1 MDLPCRSSEPPH
13 PLAPEQ
19 LPEAPRP
26 VEFTTVARFH
36 RGVALAAFLLVP
48 NLILYYGDAAVVQP
62 YRDLEAQGRA
72 TDGVVTHRRITTGKG
87 AHYYVRYRYTV
98 NGMVYLPA
106 ETTVEQTAYAAMQ
119 DGSIV
124 RVTYLPSDPG
134 KHCLGEPA
142 DHVQRLTRLVFLWA
156 VGVALALG
164 VWFLYQYIAMS
175 REMHL
180 ARNATAVVGRISQK
194 DQTRNK
200 SSITYWVRYEFSHG
214 RESSLSGSADL
225 GGEAWV
231 KVGWHSSHHFVILGT
246 SALPKDVWDYLSP
259 GLRVTVLFLPE
270 NPRRFQLLCGF
281 RHVRFLPVQL
291 EEGEEE
297 STAAGQEQDNRAS

>member
-1 MDLPCRSSEPPH
+1 MDLPSRSSEPPY
-13 PLAPEQ
+13 PLAPDQ

-26 VEFTTVARFH
+26 VDFTTVARFH

-48 NLILYYGDAAVVQP
+48 NLILYYGDSAVVQP

-87 AHYYVRYRYTV
+87 AHYYVGYRYTV

-106 ETTVEQTAYAAMQ
+106 ETTVEQTTYTVMQ
-119 DGSIV
+119 EGSTV
-124 RVTYLPSDPG
+124 PVTYLPSSPG

-142 DHVQRLTRLVFLWA
+142 DHAQRLIRQVFLWA
-156 VGVALALG
+156 VGIALALA
-164 VWFLYQYIAMS
+164 VWFLYRHIAMS

-180 ARNATAVVGRISQK
+180 ARYGTAVVGRISAKDRTRQK
-194 DQTRNK
+194 N
-200 SSITYWVRYEFSHG
+200 SFTYWVRYEFSHAG
-214 RESSLSGSADL
+214 KSSLSGSADL
-225 GGEAWV
+225 GDDGWV
-231 KVGWHSSHHFVILGT
+231 QVGWHSSHQFVISGT
-246 SALPKDVWDYLSP
+246 SDLAKDVWDYLCP

-291 EEGEEE
+291 EEEEE
-297 STAAGQEQDNRAS
+297 NASTGQEQDRATP